1 MLCLTRHRADRIYDQ
16 AVKPT
21 EPSVWL
27 FDFDGTLVDSER
39 LILASFRH
47 ATSTVLGAT
56 PSDDVLRAGIGLTLE
71 QQAHELAGERAQELF
86 DVYVEHNRAF
96 HSELLQ
102 TFDGVPEMILRLR
115 RRGARLGVVTAKIR
129 PTLELGFEHV
139 PLQREWF
146 EVLVAKEDTRL
157 HKPHPEPL
165 LLALELMGA
174 AAEDAVFVGDS
185 PFDIRAAHAAGI
197 TAAAAAWGD
206 IFSRDVLVA
215 EAPQFVFDSPDQV
228 AP

>member
-1 MLCLTRHRADRIYDQ
+1 MP
-16 AVKPT
+16 VKPP

-47 ATSTVLGAT
+47 ATGTVLGAT

-71 QQAHELAGERAQELF
+71 QQAHDLAGDRAQELF

-96 HSELLQ
+96 HSELLR

-129 PTLELGFEHV
+129 PTMELGFEHV
-139 PLQREWF
+139 PLEREWF
-146 EVLVAKEDTRL
+146 EVLVAKEDTYL

-215 EAPQFVFDSPDQV
+215 EAPQIVFDSPDQV